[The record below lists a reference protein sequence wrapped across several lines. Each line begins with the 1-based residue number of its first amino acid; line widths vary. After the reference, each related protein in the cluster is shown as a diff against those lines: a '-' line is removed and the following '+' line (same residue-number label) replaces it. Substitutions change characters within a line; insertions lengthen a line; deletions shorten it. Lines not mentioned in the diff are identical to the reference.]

1 MKPSPHLF
9 TASAAALVGA
19 LLLSACASDAP
30 PPRSVALQSLQAMPA
45 AAMAPQAAGS
55 SSSKASV
62 VVDRV
67 ILPDLIRRNH
77 LLERIAAGEV
87 HYRDVARWAEPL
99 SEAVPRVL
107 ADDLS
112 ALLGRSVTLSKL
124 RPQASTSDPAWLLW
138 LDVRSL
144 EADGQGRV
152 TLEAHWSWLREGK
165 PEVRWQQGRFEA
177 SASSRDPER
186 IAYAHSQVLQQL
198 AQAVAAE
205 LARQP

>member
-1 MKPSPHLF
+1 MPSPHSF
-9 TASAAALVGA
+9 AASAAALVAA
-19 LLLSACASDAP
+19 LLLSACASDVP
-30 PPRSVALQSLQAMPA
+30 PPRSVALQAMPPA
-45 AAMAPQAAGS
+45 APVASNSA
-55 SSSKASV
+55 SKASI

-67 ILPDLIRRNH
+67 ILPDLIKRNP

-87 HYRDVARWAEPL
+87 HYRDAARWAEPL

-124 RPQASTSDPAWLLW
+124 RPQPSQSDPAWLLW

-144 EADGQGRV
+144 EADSQGRV

-205 LARQP
+205 LARHP

>member
-1 MKPSPHLF
+1 MKPSPHHF
-9 TASAAALVGA
+9 AASAAALVGA

-30 PPRSVALQSLQAMPA
+30 QPRSIALQSLQAMPPA
-45 AAMAPQAAGS
+45 TQVPNS
-55 SSSKASV
+55 SASKASV

-67 ILPDLIRRNH
+67 ILPDLIRRNP

-87 HYRDVARWAEPL
+87 HYREVARWAEPL
-99 SEAVPRVL
+99 TEAVPRVL

-124 RPQASTSDPAWLLW
+124 RPQPSTSDPAWLLW

-198 AQAVAAE
+198 AQAMAAE

>member
-1 MKPSPHLF
+1 MKPSPHHF
-9 TASAAALVGA
+9 AASAAALVGA

-30 PPRSVALQSLQAMPA
+30 PPRSVALQSLQAMPPA
-45 AAMAPQAAGS
+45 TQVANS
-55 SSSKASV
+55 SASKASV

-198 AQAVAAE
+198 AQAMAAE